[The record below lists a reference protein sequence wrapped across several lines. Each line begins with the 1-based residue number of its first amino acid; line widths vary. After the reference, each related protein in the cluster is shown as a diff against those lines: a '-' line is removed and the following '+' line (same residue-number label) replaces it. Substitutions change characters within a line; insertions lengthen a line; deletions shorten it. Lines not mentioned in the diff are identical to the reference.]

1 MIKVFLRIDNKYGHK
16 LKGCIDLAQKK
27 KTGNAKN
34 LTPKFQFYA
43 IINRNA
49 KTHTIKI
56 MHLLRFKCEIFLHPF
71 LFAPTHITFIIKK
84 KIYSLVIDMYILCYI
99 CNA

>member
-1 MIKVFLRIDNKYGHK
+1 MHTHIH
-16 LKGCIDLAQKK
+16 
-27 KTGNAKN
+27 
-34 LTPKFQFYA
+34 
-43 IINRNA
+43 A

-84 KIYSLVIDMYILCYI
+84 KIYSLVIDMYIMLYMQCIMWHILLLLLYI
-99 CNA
+99 CEQVIAVSDYAIYYAS